1 MATTKRA
8 KPAAKAAA
16 KPKRQP
22 PPGTAGAFF
31 YLPEALLEALDRWT
45 ERVNESRTGPQWS
58 RTDVVR
64 AALQRAVDERAAK
77 GEAP

>member
-1 MATTKRA
+1 MATSKRA
-8 KPAAKAAA
+8 KTAA
-16 KPKRQP
+16 KPAVKGKRQP

-31 YLPEALLEALDRWT
+31 YLPEALLESLDAWT
-45 ERVNESRTGPQWS
+45 AQVNASRTGPQWS

-64 AALQRAVDERAAK
+64 AVLQRAWDERGSK